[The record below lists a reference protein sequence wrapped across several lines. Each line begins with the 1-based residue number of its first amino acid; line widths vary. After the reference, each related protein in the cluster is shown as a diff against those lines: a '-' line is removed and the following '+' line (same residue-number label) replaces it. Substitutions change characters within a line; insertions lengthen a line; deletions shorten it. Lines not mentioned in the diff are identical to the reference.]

1 MTRNV
6 VAVDAT
12 VYYASVARLVEG
24 EPAPRCGGVITKDID
39 GVQHH
44 LAAEARKHRE
54 FAERITDRILKGGA
68 PELVVLRKPEVGN
81 ARTDPSGVRRLGV
94 FWELVRNLD
103 DASIP
108 VAEVPL
114 YTVARIVGAPVHDY
128 TALAA
133 RLMELYPEAK
143 LPEIEGTPDPRY
155 RVSTIGLAAVGAV
168 VAGIETPLTI
178 TDVMLDTARRGGD
191 YPPRFIPAADA
202 ERHAARAEQLK
213 RNREQDKRSRAE
225 AWYERQL
232 EDIAKLPM
240 AELTDRFGERGPRNQ
255 ALKAAWK
262 RRVERES
269 AR

>member
-54 FAERITDRILKGGA
+54 FAERITDRILKGGK
-68 PELVVLRKPEVGN
+68 PELVVLRKPNIG
-81 ARTDPSGVRRLGV
+81 AKDDSALRRLGV

-103 DASIP
+103 AAEVP

-114 YTVARIVGAPVHDY
+114 YTVQRMLGLRANSPYAD
-128 TALAA
+128 LATKCVA
-133 RLMELYPEAK
+133 LYPEAK
-143 LPEIEGTPDPRY
+143 LPEIEGKPDPRY
-155 RVSTIGLAAVGAV
+155 RVSTIGLAVVGAV

-202 ERHAARAEQLK
+202 EKYAARSEQLK
-213 RNREQDKRSRAE
+213 RNREQDKRARAE
-225 AWYERQL
+225 QWYEQQL
-232 EDIAKLPM
+232 EDIRTLPM
-240 AELTDRFGERGPRNQ
+240 AELVDRFGERGPRN
-255 ALKAAWK
+255 ATLKAAWK

>member
-54 FAERITDRILKGGA
+54 FAERITDRILKGGK
-68 PELVVLRKPEVGN
+68 PELVVLRKPNIG
-81 ARTDPSGVRRLGV
+81 AKDDSALRRLGV

-103 DASIP
+103 AAEVP

-114 YTVARIVGAPVHDY
+114 YTVQRMLGLRANSPYAE
-128 TALAA
+128 LAA
-133 RLMELYPEAK
+133 KCTAVYPDAR
-143 LPEIEGTPDPRY
+143 LPEIEGRPDPRY
-155 RVSTIGLAAVGAV
+155 RVSTIGLAVVGAV
-168 VAGIETPLTI
+168 VAGIETPLPV
-178 TDVMLDTARRGGD
+178 TDELLDIARRGGD

-213 RNREQDKRSRAE
+213 RNREQDKRARAA
-225 AWYERQL
+225 AWYEQQL
-232 EDIAKLPM
+232 EDIAHLPM
-240 AELTDRFGERGPRNQ
+240 AELEKRFGERGPRN
-255 ALKAAWK
+255 ATLKAAWK
-262 RRVERES
+262 RRVGRES
-269 AR
+269 MR